1 MEYPLPQ
8 VHFRLRPLN
17 QTQKFNN
24 KTSVANDRMRARDL
38 QIRLIYYLKSI
49 RQTLEVKI
57 VSTEK
62 LEIEL
67 DADLMTK
74 LKAKADAADKTPS
87 EMVAEILRAEL
98 K

>member
-1 MEYPLPQ
+1 
-8 VHFRLRPLN
+8 
-17 QTQKFNN
+17 
-24 KTSVANDRMRARDL
+24 MRARDL